1 MSELGSSSNSDD
13 EGIDDGPAPKRRR
26 VPLEEQDEYRE
37 YDQPA
42 EKEDESDDSLEF
54 EAGFDEAEEGEG
66 SGDEQPWAQPQQ
78 PQQPHGDDD
87 EAEEEGE
94 EEGLADP
101 RLLMKIEDMPGFSKE
116 MMGHDIKPSPA
127 SYQTGLSG
135 YWAPWSKTSSPF
147 TPGNEPRPARVLCHT
162 IVSEFIAKDAARIG
176 EWETLSDPA
185 ARARQVTSAA
195 LLGMLTTG
203 TAKGWTC
210 TDEHTELLQAAS
222 QDKDLSEAKAK
233 LNGNVKTYTYK
244 PHANH
249 LGNDQTKR
257 DLVSTQFGW
266 FLEELYSPDKTKVVA
281 IRIFKLIYCA
291 SHSDDELWRNLIEET
306 SEITRAG
313 NINAIPEALRKP
325 RMMTQNKL
333 QRTQINDEDLENTAS
348 TQWKR
353 IDSMSAL
360 TKHLLH
366 HAGAGDGSRGR
377 PLYADMAKETAA
389 GCIDRSLESDKK
401 WGGKH
406 PLGPSVALN
415 FKRFLKPN
423 VKEPGHPGINVAIAG
438 TVDAAGNPLKI
449 LPVQCDPNNYF
460 DNDGTFRPPDEVEEL
475 GALWACHD
483 NSVKNIFNV
492 PFPRPVHGSVVP
504 DDVLLRAFFD
514 LRKDDDKML
523 RRTQRGDNPKT
534 FEEVRDIV
542 EVAFNS
548 MATERDAVAAAISKG
563 ILNTEMLSYD
573 SMDKT
578 VAEQERL
585 DRRAYEKRNVDKVG
599 EVWVLEP
606 RQVCK
611 DISLEIERI
620 FSMVDEYDKRERVE
634 HARSAKKR
642 SRIQRREDA
651 IVRQKKH
658 CDLVESC
665 IRLGVR
671 RFEHAFASKKLA
683 STIPPG
689 WRDICHTGL
698 RAALKESAEIGV
710 RLAGRN
716 MGRKVDPDHVNAKQ
730 GTANMAFAHGQ
741 TMVRKDLTPW
751 GHWRCF
757 LTHMLSAGVK
767 IQGDQVRLML
777 EAWIHAVR
785 MPLFQPKPRVCFFCL
800 ANARLCTCL
809 RSLSREPQ
817 EGTQTPSK
825 HIAPDAHTA
834 CLFRFQEV
842 SFFYLMHAPNS
853 NHHPFEQHDSVDHT
867 RVCGRCGGPGLLLLC
882 NSNPLTNG
890 TLTRCL
896 LHCWQAWAS
905 RCAPSASRPSSARAG
920 SPTADR
926 RRCVGKIRTRHL

>member
-1 MSELGSSSNSDD
+1 MSDTSSSNSDD
-13 EGIDDGPAPKRRR
+13 DDANAPAKHKKRRVSIEDR
-26 VPLEEQDEYRE
+26 EEYQEYE
-37 YDQPA
+37 QPEA
-42 EKEDESDDSLEF
+42 EVESDDSLEF
-54 EAGFDEAEEGEG
+54 ETGFQEVENEDEEVDEEQQEPQEPQDHAEDAET
-66 SGDEQPWAQPQQ
+66 
-78 PQQPHGDDD
+78 
-87 EAEEEGE
+87 EAD
-94 EEGLADP
+94 ADP
-101 RLLMKIEDMPGFSKE
+101 RLLVGLEDMPGFSRE
-116 MMGHDIKPSPA
+116 MMGHNIKPSPA
-127 SYQTGLSG
+127 CYQTGLPG

-147 TPGNEPRPARVLCHT
+147 TPGNEPRPARVLCCN
-162 IVSEFIAKDAARIG
+162 IVSEFVAKDAARIG
-176 EWETLSDPA
+176 EWETLSDPS
-185 ARARQVTSAA
+185 ARARQVTAA
-195 LLGMLTTG
+195 AILGMLTTG

-210 TDEHTELLQAAS
+210 TDDHTELIQARAQEKEGEEFS
-222 QDKDLSEAKAK
+222 KVKSR
-233 LNGNVKTYTYK
+233 LNGNVKTYTYR
-244 PHANH
+244 PHANS
-249 LGNDQTKR
+249 LSNDQAKKDIT
-257 DLVSTQFGW
+257 SMQFNW

-291 SHSDDELWRNLIEET
+291 SHSDDELWRNLLDET

-325 RMMTQNKL
+325 KLMNQNKL
-333 QRTQINDEDLENTAS
+333 QRSQINDEDLENTAS

-353 IDSMSAL
+353 LASMSDL

-366 HAGAGDGSRGR
+366 HAGASDGHHGR

-423 VKEPGHPGINVAIAG
+423 ELYVGHPGINVAIAG
-438 TVDAAGNPLKI
+438 TVDAAGNPIKI

-460 DNDGTFRPPDEVEEL
+460 DDDGTFRPPDEVEEL

-504 DDVLLRAFFD
+504 DDVLLKAFFE
-514 LRKDDDKML
+514 LRKNDDKML
-523 RRTQRGDNPKT
+523 RRTQMGETPKT

-563 ILNTEMLSYD
+563 ILNTEMLAYD
-573 SMDKT
+573 SIDKT

-611 DISLEIERI
+611 DISLELERI

-634 HARSAKKR
+634 HAKSAKTR
-642 SRIQRREDA
+642 SRIERREDA
-651 IVRQKKH
+651 VLRQKKH
-658 CDLVESC
+658 CDMVEAC
-665 IRLGVR
+665 LRLGVR

-689 WRDICHTGL
+689 WRDVCHTGL
-698 RAALKESAEIGV
+698 RAALKDAAEVGV

-716 MGRKVDPDHVNAKQ
+716 MGRKVDPDHVNAKA
-730 GTANMAFAHGQ
+730 GTANMAFAHAQ

-777 EAWIHAVR
+777 EAWIHAFEPCVANHSNLFWYTHTHTCTDHCLKPHQVSRGQFLLPHVR
-785 MPLFQPKPRVCFFCL
+785 S
-800 ANARLCTCL
+800 TL
-809 RSLSREPQ
+809 R
-817 EGTQTPSK
+817 T
-825 HIAPDAHTA
+825 
-834 CLFRFQEV
+834 V
-842 SFFYLMHAPNS
+842 
-853 NHHPFEQHDSVDHT
+853 HDSNNTTQWTTLVWQVRRTGFAAAVQLKPFDQWHT
-867 RVCGRCGGPGLLLLC
+867 HALPAPLLAGMGKSMRAKRLQAILC
-882 NSNPLTNG
+882 KGWVANSG
-890 TLTRCL
+890 
-896 LHCWQAWAS
+896 
-905 RCAPSASRPSSARAG
+905 SASVR
-920 SPTADR
+920 
-926 RRCVGKIRTRHL
+926 

>member
-1 MSELGSSSNSDD
+1 MSDASSSNSDD
-13 EGIDDGPAPKRRR
+13 DDANAPAKHKKRR
-26 VPLEEQDEYRE
+26 VSIEDQEEYQEYE
-37 YDQPA
+37 QPEA
-42 EKEDESDDSLEF
+42 EVESDDSLEF
-54 EAGFDEAEEGEG
+54 ETGFQEVEN
-66 SGDEQPWAQPQQ
+66 GDEEVDEEQQEPQE
-78 PQQPHGDDD
+78 PQEPQDHAEDAET
-87 EAEEEGE
+87 EAD
-94 EEGLADP
+94 ADP
-101 RLLMKIEDMPGFSKE
+101 RLLVGLEDMPGFSRE
-116 MMGHDIKPSPA
+116 MMGHNIKPSPA
-127 SYQTGLSG
+127 CYQTGLPG

-147 TPGNEPRPARVLCHT
+147 TPGNEPRPARVLCCN
-162 IVSEFIAKDAARIG
+162 IVSEFVAKDAARIG
-176 EWETLSDPA
+176 EWETLSDPS
-185 ARARQVTSAA
+185 ARARQVTAA
-195 LLGMLTTG
+195 AILGMLTTG

-210 TDEHTELLQAAS
+210 TDDHTELIQARAQEKEGEEFS
-222 QDKDLSEAKAK
+222 KVKSR
-233 LNGNVKTYTYK
+233 LNGNVKTYTYR
-244 PHANH
+244 PHANS
-249 LGNDQTKR
+249 LSNDQAKKDIT
-257 DLVSTQFGW
+257 SMQFNW

-291 SHSDDELWRNLIEET
+291 SHSDDELWRNLLDET

-325 RMMTQNKL
+325 KLMNQNKL
-333 QRTQINDEDLENTAS
+333 QRSQINDEDLENTAS

-353 IDSMSAL
+353 LASMSDL

-366 HAGAGDGSRGR
+366 HAGASDGHHGR

-423 VKEPGHPGINVAIAG
+423 ELYVGHPGINVAIAG
-438 TVDAAGNPLKI
+438 TVDAAGNPIKI

-460 DNDGTFRPPDEVEEL
+460 DDDGTFRPPDEVEEL

-504 DDVLLRAFFD
+504 DDVLLKAFFE
-514 LRKDDDKML
+514 LRKNDDKML
-523 RRTQRGDNPKT
+523 RRTQMGETPKT

-563 ILNTEMLSYD
+563 ILNTEMLAYD
-573 SMDKT
+573 SIDKT

-611 DISLEIERI
+611 DISLELERI

-634 HARSAKKR
+634 HAKSAKTR
-642 SRIQRREDA
+642 SRIERREDA
-651 IVRQKKH
+651 VLRQKKH
-658 CDLVESC
+658 CDMVEAC
-665 IRLGVR
+665 LRLGVR

-683 STIPPG
+683 STTPPG
-689 WRDICHTGL
+689 WRDVCHTGL
-698 RAALKESAEIGV
+698 RAALKDAAEVGV

-716 MGRKVDPDHVNAKQ
+716 MGRKVDPDHVNAKA
-730 GTANMAFAHGQ
+730 GTANMAFAHAQ

-785 MPLFQPKPRVCFFCL
+785 MQTIQTHCPFKS
-800 ANARLCTCL
+800 AHTCSFLL
-809 RSLSREPQ
+809 RSLSR
-817 EGTQTPSK
+817 TSQT
-825 HIAPDAHTA
+825 
-834 CLFRFQEV
+834 
-842 SFFYLMHAPNS
+842 
-853 NHHPFEQHDSVDHT
+853 
-867 RVCGRCGGPGLLLLC
+867 
-882 NSNPLTNG
+882 
-890 TLTRCL
+890 
-896 LHCWQAWAS
+896 
-905 RCAPSASRPSSARAG
+905 
-920 SPTADR
+920 
-926 RRCVGKIRTRHL
+926 IRTSFSTHTNTLLPKTTFTPNAHN